1 MSMDG
6 SELQLFDTTRRESE
20 MVHFDLVSDEYND
33 ERILFM
39 NTFGIQLKSIPV
51 TNEDFDV
58 RKEGG
63 IQFSP
68 LDDNLIALPFEFTNE
83 DRDRKKYVTVWNWRS
98 DTVLATFND
107 REYIDPM
114 WTPDGQLLIWDR
126 QGGLYQVSITDEA
139 VSEPLLLFRAPEP
152 VSFPA
157 LSHDGT
163 RLVFSMARHLWIC
176 NRDGSGLI
184 QLTAAR
190 EEGLEISPEWSP
202 DDRFILLKAIDDGDE
217 LKDGALWIVAA
228 NADHV
233 RLDRH
238 ARTAMPLTDRGGE
251 HLRYIYG
258 TLTWR

>member
-1 MSMDG
+1 
-6 SELQLFDTTRRESE
+6 
-20 MVHFDLVSDEYND
+20 
-33 ERILFM
+33 M
-39 NTFGIQLKSIPV
+39 NTNGTLLKSIPL

-58 RKEGG
+58 RKEGK

-68 LDDNLIALPFEFTNE
+68 VDDNLIALQFEFTNE
-83 DRDRKKYVTVWNWRS
+83 DRDRKKTVTVWNWRTGS
-98 DTVLATFND
+98 VLGTFND
-107 REYIDPM
+107 REYIGPL

-126 QGGLYQVSITDEA
+126 QGGLYQVSVVDEA

-184 QLTAAR
+184 QLTLAGK
-190 EEGLEISPEWSP
+190 EGLEISPEWSP
-202 DDRFILLKAIDDGDE
+202 DDRFILLKAIDDDGDE
-217 LKDGALWIVAA
+217 LEDGVLWVVAA

-233 RLDRH
+233 RLDRQ
-238 ARTAMPLTDRGGE
+238 ARTAMTLTNRGGE
-251 HLRYIYG
+251 HLRVIYG

>member
-20 MVHFDLVSDEYND
+20 MVHFDLVPDEYND

-63 IQFSP
+63 IQSSP
-68 LDDNLIALPFEFTNE
+68 LDANLIALSFEFTTE
-83 DRDRKKYVTVWNWRS
+83 DRDRKKSVMVWNWRT
-98 DTVLATFND
+98 DRVLATFND
-107 REYIDPM
+107 REYIGPL

-126 QGGLYQVSITDEA
+126 QGGLYQVSVTDEV
-139 VSEPLLLFRAPEP
+139 VSEPLLLFQAPEP

-184 QLTAAR
+184 QLTVAR
-190 EEGLEISPEWSP
+190 EEGLKIRPEWSL
-202 DDRFILLKAIDDGDE
+202 DDRFIQLKAVDDGDE
-217 LKDGALWIVAA
+217 LNDGELWVVAA
-228 NADHV
+228 NAGHV
-233 RLDRH
+233 CRDRQ
-238 ARTAMPLTDRGGE
+238 ARTVMPLTDRGGE
-251 HLRYIYG
+251 HLRSIYG
-258 TLTWR
+258 TLAWR